1 MVFATSAFAFARPFS
16 VSAMARGAIKNV
28 AIVGGGQMGSGIAQ
42 VSAAVGQTVVVVDID
57 QATLDNSRKV
67 ITNSLARVAK
77 KKHKDDAA
85 AVTEMVDD
93 IVSRISWTQ
102 SAEEA
107 ASTADLVVEAIVEN
121 LEVKKALFAKIDAA
135 APPNTILASNTS
147 SLSIGDIAAA
157 TNRKDKFV
165 GLHFFNPVPVMK
177 LLEVVKTDLTDP
189 AVFSSVSAWGADIG
203 KTVVPCKD
211 TPGFVVN
218 RLLVPFLFEAV
229 RMVDRGDATAKDV
242 DVAMKLGAGHP
253 MGPFELFDY
262 IGHDTM
268 DLIMQGWSG
277 RYPEETLFGRSEM
290 VKTLVEQ
297 GKLGRKTGEGF
308 YKY

>member
-1 MVFATSAFAFARPFS
+1 MFANLVASRSFSLSSSALTS
-16 VSAMARGAIKNV
+16 IKCLAV
-28 AIVGGGQMGSGIAQ
+28 VGGGQMGSGIAQ
-42 VSAAVGQTVVVVDID
+42 VAAMAGQQVSVADVSSDRLE
-57 QATLDNSRKV
+57 ASRTT
-67 ITNSLARVAK
+67 ITTGLARLAK
-77 KKHKDDAA
+77 RKYKEDPAA
-85 AVTEMVDD
+85 ASAWVEEVA
-93 IVSRISWTQ
+93 SRVRWVGT
-102 SAEEA
+102 AEEA
-107 ASTADLVVEAIVEN
+107 VADADLVVEAV
-121 LEVKKALFAKIDAA
+121 LEDLQVKRELFGRIDAA
-135 APPNTILASNTS
+135 APPSAILASNTS
-147 SLSIGDIAAA
+147 SLAIGDIASA
-157 TNRKDKFV
+157 TTRPDKFV

-177 LLEVVKTDLTDP
+177 LLEVVRTEQTDDAAMQTAL
-189 AVFSSVSAWGADIG
+189 AWGTSLG

-229 RMVDRGDATAKDV
+229 RMVERGDARPEDV

-277 RYPEETLFGRSEM
+277 RYPQETLFTPSPTVQRLVSE
-290 VKTLVEQ
+290 
-297 GKLGRKTGEGF
+297 GKLGKKTGEGF

>member
-1 MVFATSAFAFARPFS
+1 
-16 VSAMARGAIKNV
+16 
-28 AIVGGGQMGSGIAQ
+28 MGSGIAQ
-42 VSAAVGQTVVVVDID
+42 VSAAAGQTVVVVDLD
-57 QATLDNSRKV
+57 QGILDNSRKV

-77 KKHKDDAA
+77 KKHKDDGVAA
-85 AVTEMVDD
+85 TKMVDD
-93 IVSRISWTQ
+93 IVGKISWTQ
-102 SAEEA
+102 SVEDAVKT
-107 ASTADLVVEAIVEN
+107 SDLVVEAILEN
-121 LEVKKALFAKIDAA
+121 LDIKKELFSRIDEASPA
-135 APPNTILASNTS
+135 ETILASNTS
-147 SLSIGDIAAA
+147 SLSIGDIASA
-157 TNRKDKFV
+157 TKRQNKFV

-189 AVFSSVSAWGADIG
+189 EVFSSVTSWGQDIG
-203 KTVVPCKD
+203 KITVPCKD

-229 RMVDRGDATAKDV
+229 RMVERGDASAKDV

-277 RYPEETLFGRSEM
+277 RYPDETLFRRSEM
-290 VKTLVEQ
+290 VQKLVAE
-297 GKLGRKTGEGF
+297 GKLGKKTGEGF

>member
-1 MVFATSAFAFARPFS
+1 MFANLAITRSLSLSSQAQA
-16 VSAMARGAIKNV
+16 AIKNLAV
-28 AIVGGGQMGSGIAQ
+28 VGGGQMGTGIAQ
-42 VSAAVGQTVVVVDID
+42 VAAIAGQQVVISDVSEA
-57 QATLDNSRKV
+57 QLTASK
-67 ITNSLARVAK
+67 NSLRGGLARLAK
-77 KKHKDDAA
+77 KKHKEDPTAA
-85 AVTEMVDD
+85 SAWVEETIGRVRWVE
-93 IVSRISWTQ
+93 

-107 ASTADLVVEAIVEN
+107 SAGAELVVEAI
-121 LEVKKALFAKIDAA
+121 LEDLQVKRDLFARIDSA
-135 APPNTILASNTS
+135 APPSTILASNTS
-147 SLSIGDIAAA
+147 SLAISHIAEA
-157 TNRKDKFV
+157 TKRPERFV

-177 LLEVVKTDLTDP
+177 LLEVVRTEQSNSDVVQ
-189 AVFSSVSAWGADIG
+189 AVSDWGVSLG

-211 TPGFVVN
+211 TPGFIVN

-229 RMVDRGDATAKDV
+229 RMVERGDAKPEDV

-277 RYPEETLFGRSEM
+277 RYPEETLFARSPT
-290 VKTLVEQ
+290 VQRLVSE
-297 GKLGRKTGEGF
+297 GKLGKKTGEGF

>member
-1 MVFATSAFAFARPFS
+1 MFANLVVSRSFSLSSSALTS
-16 VSAMARGAIKNV
+16 IKV
-28 AIVGGGQMGSGIAQ
+28 LAVVGGGQMGSGIAQ
-42 VSAAVGQTVVVVDID
+42 VAAMAGQQVSVADVSPDRLE
-57 QATLDNSRKV
+57 ASRTS
-67 ITNSLARVAK
+67 ITTGLTRLAKRK
-77 KKHKDDAA
+77 YKEDPAA
-85 AVTEMVDD
+85 ASAWVQEVAGR
-93 IVSRISWTQ
+93 VRWVG

-107 ASTADLVVEAIVEN
+107 VAEADLVVEAV
-121 LEVKKALFAKIDAA
+121 LEDLQVKRDLFGRLDAA
-135 APPNTILASNTS
+135 APPSAILASNTS
-147 SLSIGDIAAA
+147 SLAIGDIAAA
-157 TNRKDKFV
+157 TSRPDKFV

-177 LLEVVKTDLTDP
+177 LLEVVRTEQTDETVMQTAL
-189 AVFSSVSAWGADIG
+189 AWGASLG

-229 RMVDRGDATAKDV
+229 RMVERGDARPEDV

-277 RYPEETLFGRSEM
+277 RYPQETLFTPSPTVQRLVSE
-290 VKTLVEQ
+290 
-297 GKLGRKTGEGF
+297 GKLGKKTGEGF

>member
-1 MVFATSAFAFARPFS
+1 MFANLVVSRSFSLSSSALTS
-16 VSAMARGAIKNV
+16 IKV
-28 AIVGGGQMGSGIAQ
+28 LAVVGGGQMGSGIAQ
-42 VSAAVGQTVVVVDID
+42 VAAMAGQQVSVADVSPDRLE
-57 QATLDNSRKV
+57 ASRTS
-67 ITNSLARVAK
+67 ITTGLTRLAKRK
-77 KKHKDDAA
+77 YKEDPAA
-85 AVTEMVDD
+85 ASAWVQEVAGR
-93 IVSRISWTQ
+93 VRWVG

-107 ASTADLVVEAIVEN
+107 VAEADLVVEAV
-121 LEVKKALFAKIDAA
+121 LEDLQVKRDLFGRLDAA
-135 APPNTILASNTS
+135 APPSAILASNTS
-147 SLSIGDIAAA
+147 SLAIGDIAAA
-157 TNRKDKFV
+157 TSRPDKFV

-177 LLEVVKTDLTDP
+177 LLEVVRTERTDETVMQTAL
-189 AVFSSVSAWGADIG
+189 AWGASLG

-229 RMVDRGDATAKDV
+229 RMVERGDARPEDV

-277 RYPEETLFGRSEM
+277 RYPQETLFTPSPTVQRLVSE
-290 VKTLVEQ
+290 
-297 GKLGRKTGEGF
+297 GKLGKKTGEGF